1 MYGMVNDA
9 IEKMVKEIFDENTW
23 NEICDK
29 INYEK
34 KSFDLLRQYDDKL
47 TLDLVLAICDKTQ
60 KDPQEILDSF
70 GVYWVSYAFNTKYR
84 DLLNT
89 FATSPIELIKSL
101 NTLHDRLEMSFK
113 ELMPP
118 AFDIVE
124 ESQNTITV
132 NYYSERSMPLEYFVT
147 GLFKGI
153 FKHFDKEC
161 EIEMLENSL
170 GNAKA
175 TIAIKHNE

>member
-1 MYGMVNDA
+1 MRKTWY
-9 IEKMVKEIFDENTW
+9 EINH
-23 NEICDK
+23 
-29 INYEK
+29 EK
-34 KSFDLLRQYDDKL
+34 KNFDLFQQYDDKL
-47 TLDLVLAICDKTQ
+47 TLDLVLAIYKKTQ
-60 KDPQEILDSF
+60 KIPPEILEIF
-70 GVYWVSYAFNTKYR
+70 GVYWISYVFNTEYP

-113 ELMPP
+113 ELTPP
-118 AFDIVE
+118 AFDLVE
-124 ESQNTITV
+124 QSHDSITV

-153 FKHFDKEC
+153 FKYFDKVC
-161 EIEMLENSL
+161 EIEILENPL

-175 TIAIKHNE
+175 TIKIKNHE